1 MKDYFCPECPWAGKE
16 ADAHLTSND
25 FYFSMNCPNCSF
37 EFEEVD
43 LSSLPEDL
51 YNSEQLPLQGDWE
64 WS

>member
-1 MKDYFCPECPWAGKE
+1 MKDYSCPECPWVGKE

-25 FYFSMNCPNCSF
+25 FYFSMNCPNCGF

>member
-1 MKDYFCPECPWAGKE
+1 MKDYSCPECRWAGKE

-25 FYFSMNCPNCSF
+25 FYFSMNCPNCGF

-51 YNSEQLPLQGDWE
+51 YSSDCYRYKEI
-64 WS
+64 